1 MLLYKIYDN
10 IISFLK
16 LRFEGRKS
24 FHIKFHIKFPYR
36 KLAEI
41 WKHINSDILVIN
53 S

>member
-1 MLLYKIYDN
+1 MLYKIYDN

-16 LRFEGRKS
+16 LRFEERKS
-24 FHIKFHIKFPYR
+24 FHMKFPYR